1 MARALQRY
9 ANAIMREIAELLI
22 RLDDKAC
29 KPLLYTTDLLLQS
42 CPPAIW
48 APALHASG
56 AVAAM
61 LRITLSTVRSLSACV
76 RGQ

>member
-1 MARALQRY
+1 
-9 ANAIMREIAELLI
+9 MREIAELLI

-61 LRITLSTVRSLSACV
+61 LRITLSSVRDCFACT
-76 RGQ
+76 